1 MQSYVPS
8 TAVSVSFAL
17 GEAGVA
23 LQLRWRVLD
32 EAQTVLQ
39 DWQAISVASP
49 APTAV
54 SLVVTAGFN
63 VLTAPAVR
71 GMRSVELEVT
81 TDSGTQVLTE
91 EYLIQ
96 ASTTL
101 VVYTNSFL
109 TYNQAVLL
117 SSEFV
122 GSPIAGWHESEKEQ
136 RESALISA
144 FEQLLRVPVK
154 TRADVKYQ
162 MNGSYDLPGLASGSP
177 VTLASR
183 FAKAL
188 GDLDASDLPNL
199 EPKML
204 VALRRAQLLEASS
217 LLSSDPVRE
226 ARANGLLSMTVG
238 ESSQF
243 FRSVKPI
250 DMPICP
256 AAAAVLSPWIGRFRT
271 LIGRG

>member
-8 TAVSVSFAL
+8 TAVSVSFPL
-17 GEAGVA
+17 NEGEA

-32 EAQTVLQ
+32 EAQAVLQ

-49 APTAV
+49 APV
-54 SLVVTAGFN
+54 SLTLTVTAGLN
-63 VLTAPAVR
+63 VLTPPAVR

-91 EYLIQ
+91 EYLLQ
-96 ASTTL
+96 AATTL
-101 VVYTNSFL
+101 VVYTNTFL

-117 SSEFV
+117 SRDFV
-122 GSPIAGWHESEKEQ
+122 LTQTAGWNESEKPE

-144 FEQLLRVPVK
+144 FERILRMPVK
-154 TRADVKYQ
+154 SRADVKYQ
-162 MNGSYDLPGLASGSP
+162 MDGSYDLPVLASGSP
-177 VTLASR
+177 VTLNSR

-188 GDLDASDLPNL
+188 GDLDPTDLPRL

-204 VALRRAQLLEASS
+204 VALGRAQLLEASS
-217 LLSSDPVRE
+217 LLSTDPVRE
-226 ARANGLLSMTVG
+226 ARSNGLLSMTVG

-250 DMPICP
+250 DLPICP
-256 AAAAVLSPWIGRFRT
+256 AAAEVLSPWIGRFRT
-271 LIGRG
+271 IIGRG